1 MTNNYGDYLSD
12 EELVALCQERLPG
25 DPRPFSALVSRYQE
39 RVMATCLRLMGN
51 KPEAEDQAQEVFIR
65 VYRGIKN
72 FEGRAKFSTWLF
84 QISANTCRTAL
95 KKRGRRLQ
103 LKENLLSDP
112 EILFSPARPL
122 EEAALVQAETGMV
135 TQALQMLSEEERVI
149 LTLRETDELSYQ
161 EIADTLDIG
170 LSAAKMRVMR
180 ARLALKHAYQT
191 LEKRYDPLG

>member
-1 MTNNYGDYLSD
+1 MANNYGHHLSD

-25 DPRPFSALVSRYQE
+25 DPRPFSALVNRYQE

-51 KPEAEDQAQEVFIR
+51 RTDAEDQAQEVFIR
-65 VYRGIKN
+65 VYRGIRN

-84 QISANTCRTAL
+84 QITTNTCRTAL

-112 EILFSPARPL
+112 EILFSPANLL
-122 EEAALVQAETGMV
+122 EEAALVQVETGMV

-149 LTLRETDELSYQ
+149 LTLRETDELSYR